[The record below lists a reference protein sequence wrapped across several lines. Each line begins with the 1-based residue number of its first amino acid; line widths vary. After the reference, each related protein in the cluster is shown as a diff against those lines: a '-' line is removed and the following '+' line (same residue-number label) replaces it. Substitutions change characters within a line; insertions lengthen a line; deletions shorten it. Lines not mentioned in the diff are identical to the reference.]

1 MSAKPTDEVYMHGE
15 LTEADMI
22 AFPKIGEGGPQL
34 LTTAVDEDELICTMN
49 LQK

>member
-1 MSAKPTDEVYMHGE
+1 MYDE
-15 LTEADMI
+15 LTEVDVL